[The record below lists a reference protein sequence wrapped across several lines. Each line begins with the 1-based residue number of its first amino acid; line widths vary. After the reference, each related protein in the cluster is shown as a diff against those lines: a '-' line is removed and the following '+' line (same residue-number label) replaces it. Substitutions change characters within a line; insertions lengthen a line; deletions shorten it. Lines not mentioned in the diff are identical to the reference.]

1 MVAAA
6 KSKKLLATDIEI
18 MSAIA
23 DIRAA
28 LKYGPRL
35 PNTWGFFSN
44 KNRQLLTLLGD
55 VTFIQAVLLEGD
67 PQVRDYVI
75 AQPLRAEVEGY
86 HFGRDLVIK
95 FRDGS
100 MRWYFCGRY
109 ENLVSAPNEDIKNRI
124 QHTRQLAAEMGA
136 EFYTRTERD
145 FANRMTEFRNW
156 LKLCS
161 AMTRSRDFS
170 AEHETAQ
177 IFLTLDTRDSVS
189 VRSLMDMPDCDP
201 ALMLAAIARLIAN
214 GYAES
219 DLAERT
225 LDGNTQICRAS
236 VQSKTELRHSY
247 VSDSGISPGRT
258 QLIPKNR
265 RTACVSQAWRDFEK
279 WPCPVPDHLLSPETY
294 RAKKRAIEM
303 YAANRDFEAIH
314 RECGIK
320 EGWVRQLFKNCLAA
334 HTDGRIKGFRALVS
348 YGYDCRKPFRRQK
361 PPPPSNIFR
370 ASTEGYAGT
379 LAQLFERFPDELLKI
394 IEANVLKLRAKL
406 VPNIQEQK
414 ISWIDLQSEVL
425 SFLKKHHVRDDEYP
439 FNTKDRCYSSL
450 SSLGRSILFKRP
462 IRFIHS
468 RSGKAAAA
476 LAHTGTGILSLLQ
489 ATEPFQVAEL
499 DFHKHD
505 SAAIVDILT
514 PSGFSL
520 VCAVPRFWIGCVVD
534 TYTGAI
540 IGSSDSFEAQTTES
554 CVLDLIDSTLAPPQP
569 SQSLRTFA
577 GCDDG
582 CWLPNQLISTFKY
595 QAFDVLRLDRALAH
609 QGTNTLSSLIATSGC
624 AVCFSKPRAWWS
636 RSIVERTF
644 GELTR
649 RGAQR
654 LQTTYGNGPDDKRRR
669 DPERM
674 AITLHFTQDEM
685 CDLAKSVIREIND
698 TGRERAFR
706 ESSMNCLRRNAAS
719 ESFLS
724 RPLPEARHSDRPTQ
738 WVRCRQKVMG
748 NVDKG
753 ISPSVRVKGCYFR
766 CNELKNAWHMINQ
779 VVIVEINRNDINDAR
794 ILDANNG
801 SVIGKAYPE
810 PKWRLH
816 CVSWRNFVM
825 IQRFGRYETNSNRP
839 PDPVLDFRKEKSN
852 EIKSAKKGGK
862 VPRCRTTAQQVANLD
877 RDLQREASSSVM
889 TETGTTDKFVDRT
902 SEVKPAGSHESPEP
916 FSLTP
921 APTIQSF
928 SRR

>member
-75 AQPLRAEVEGY
+75 AQPLGAEVKGY

-109 ENLVSAPNEDIKNRI
+109 ENLVSAPSEDIKNRI

-170 AEHETAQ
+170 VEHETAQ
-177 IFLTLDTRDSVS
+177 IFLTLDTRDSVA
-189 VRSLMDMPDCDP
+189 VRTLMDMPDCDP

-225 LDGNTQICRAS
+225 LHFEGKSRRHRQI
-236 VQSKTELRHSY
+236 
-247 VSDSGISPGRT
+247 
-258 QLIPKNR
+258 
-265 RTACVSQAWRDFEK
+265 F
-279 WPCPVPDHLLSPETY
+279 
-294 RAKKRAIEM
+294 
-303 YAANRDFEAIH
+303 F
-314 RECGIK
+314 
-320 EGWVRQLFKNCLAA
+320 
-334 HTDGRIKGFRALVS
+334 AL
-348 YGYDCRKPFRRQK
+348 
-361 PPPPSNIFR
+361 
-370 ASTEGYAGT
+370 
-379 LAQLFERFPDELLKI
+379 
-394 IEANVLKLRAKL
+394 
-406 VPNIQEQK
+406 
-414 ISWIDLQSEVL
+414 LQSEVL

-505 SAAIVDILT
+505 SAAIVVVRVSRKRANQAFRASI
-514 PSGFSL
+514 S
-520 VCAVPRFWIGCVVD
+520 VCA
-534 TYTGAI
+534 AI
-540 IGSSDSFEAQTTES
+540 
-554 CVLDLIDSTLAPPQP
+554 
-569 SQSLRTFA
+569 
-577 GCDDG
+577 
-582 CWLPNQLISTFKY
+582 
-595 QAFDVLRLDRALAH
+595 
-609 QGTNTLSSLIATSGC
+609 
-624 AVCFSKPRAWWS
+624 
-636 RSIVERTF
+636 
-644 GELTR
+644 
-649 RGAQR
+649 
-654 LQTTYGNGPDDKRRR
+654 
-669 DPERM
+669 
-674 AITLHFTQDEM
+674 
-685 CDLAKSVIREIND
+685 
-698 TGRERAFR
+698 
-706 ESSMNCLRRNAAS
+706 
-719 ESFLS
+719 
-724 RPLPEARHSDRPTQ
+724 
-738 WVRCRQKVMG
+738 
-748 NVDKG
+748 
-753 ISPSVRVKGCYFR
+753 
-766 CNELKNAWHMINQ
+766 
-779 VVIVEINRNDINDAR
+779 
-794 ILDANNG
+794 
-801 SVIGKAYPE
+801 
-810 PKWRLH
+810 
-816 CVSWRNFVM
+816 
-825 IQRFGRYETNSNRP
+825 
-839 PDPVLDFRKEKSN
+839 
-852 EIKSAKKGGK
+852 
-862 VPRCRTTAQQVANLD
+862 
-877 RDLQREASSSVM
+877 
-889 TETGTTDKFVDRT
+889 
-902 SEVKPAGSHESPEP
+902 
-916 FSLTP
+916 
-921 APTIQSF
+921 
-928 SRR
+928 